1 MKATIFFRKHR
12 KFTAGK
18 SEFAIYLFY
27 KLKHEKNDGVNIKHE
42 KIYNKRNKTV
52 SFGDLQSH
60 ASPIFVIFA
69 DLHVR
74 WADQNN
80 AVHCIAD
87 RL

>member
-1 MKATIFFRKHR
+1 
-12 KFTAGK
+12 
-18 SEFAIYLFY
+18 
-27 KLKHEKNDGVNIKHE
+27 VNIKHE